1 MWQNDIY
8 TLFIK
13 ENFYINN
20 ILFFFGKRLSYKNLC
35 IIKCKLRKMVKND
48 KSKSINFNRIVSK
61 NSNEDVKF
69 LPLYVFKVVR

>member
-20 ILFFFGKRLSYKNLC
+20 ILFSFESDYLIKTC

-48 KSKSINFNRIVSK
+48 KSKSINFNRTVSK
-61 NSNEDVKF
+61 NSNEYVKF
-69 LPLYVFKVVR
+69 LSLYIFKKVVR